1 MPGGGLISDA
11 VGGLLDGMMREIWTG
26 TLALLRAVMGLVGE
40 LGSLDITPGGGAISN
55 ELWTTMLQLAALI
68 AVTLFFAQLAAAAL
82 NPRRHMFQAATG
94 PVQYGVALALS
105 VAVVA
110 GLLGA
115 ADGLSAV
122 ILAQGANVTD
132 TAAAMDQLGLVDDN
146 NAVKAT
152 VLGLLGII
160 AVVPLAIG
168 YGITLLFRSASILVL
183 VATLPITA
191 AGLTNLATKSWFW
204 RVARWL
210 LALIFLK
217 PAFAL
222 CFALGSGIVA
232 AAGRTAG
239 PNAPPAAPVP
249 PGAPAEGLAPADGS
263 GVVTLLLGLGI
274 MFVALFAPYALFRLF
289 AFIEPGTQPHQAMMS
304 AFSSATAGLK
314 STVSGA
320 ANADIGSVLSGATGG
335 RFAGDAGGSGLG
347 GMLSGSG
354 SGGGSGGSGDDAKK
368 QQAAAAG
375 LAVATGG
382 ASAAAGAGAAGGASS
397 GAAGSSGAGA
407 GGATRPVTASAGA
420 GSGGGGQGTDSA
432 PDTSQVDTSEEDLTG
447 AGAAASG
454 GGGGVSGGTAGTTGA
469 AGGSGG
475 GWSVASKA
483 AAATSSVG
491 SGAGGRVGAAAQALG
506 GTASGVGAG
515 AAGIGGALPMAPA
528 PMGGVAGSVGDHGLG
543 DYSGGHLGAS
553 APRAPI
559 SPRTVHSYRDESF
572 DPERHYRDEGDD
584 GWGDGGDDHG
594 GEGMAGV
601 IR

>member
-40 LGSLDITPGGGAISN
+40 LGSLDVTPGGGAISN

-94 PVQYGVALALS
+94 PLQYGVALALS

-122 ILAQGANVTD
+122 ILEQGANVTD

-232 AAGRTAG
+232 AAGRTTG

-335 RFAGDAGGSGLG
+335 RFAGSAGEGAGGSGLG
-347 GMLSGSG
+347 SMLPGSS
-354 SGGGSGGSGDDAKK
+354 SGGGSGGSGDDTKK
-368 QQAAAAG
+368 QQAAAAW

-407 GGATRPVTASAGA
+407 GGAARPGA
-420 GSGGGGQGTDSA
+420 AAASGGGGQGTDSA
-432 PDTSQVDTSEEDLTG
+432 PDTGQADTTEEDLTG

-454 GGGGVSGGTAGTTGA
+454 GGGGISGGTTGA

-483 AAATSSVG
+483 AAAASSAG
-491 SGAGGRVGAAAQALG
+491 SAAGGRVGAAAQALG

-515 AAGIGGALPMAPA
+515 AAGIGGATPMAPA
-528 PMGGVAGSVGDHGLG
+528 PMGGATGSVGDHGLG

-559 SPRTVHSYRDESF
+559 PPRAVHSYRDESF
-572 DPERHYRDEGDD
+572 DPEPHHDDSSDD
-584 GWGDGGDDHG
+584 GSDDQGD
-594 GEGMAGV
+594 EGMAGV

>member
-40 LGSLDITPGGGAISN
+40 LGSLDVTPGGGAISN

-68 AVTLFFAQLAAAAL
+68 AVTLFFAQLASAAL

-122 ILAQGANVTD
+122 ILEQGANVTD

-232 AAGRTAG
+232 AAGRTTG
-239 PNAPPAAPVP
+239 PNAPPAAPAA
-249 PGAPAEGLAPADGS
+249 PGLPADGVAPADGT

-314 STVSGA
+314 STVAGVA
-320 ANADIGSVLSGATGG
+320 GADIGSVLSGATGG
-335 RFAGDAGGSGLG
+335 RFAGDAGGSGG
-347 GMLSGSG
+347 AAGMLP
-354 SGGGSGGSGDDAKK
+354 GGGSGGSGEDAKK

-375 LAVATGG
+375 MAVATGG
-382 ASAAAGAGAAGGASS
+382 ASAAAGAGAAGGAGA
-397 GAAGSSGAGA
+397 GAAGAGA
-407 GGATRPVTASAGA
+407 GGATRPLAAAASTGAQGSDGGSGNGDADRDGEADELAGAGAA
-420 GSGGGGQGTDSA
+420 GSGGGS
-432 PDTSQVDTSEEDLTG
+432 
-447 AGAAASG
+447 
-454 GGGGVSGGTAGTTGA
+454 GVSGGASGSAGQGGA
-469 AGGSGG
+469 GG

-483 AAATSSVG
+483 AAAASSVG
-491 SGAGGRVGAAAQALG
+491 AAGGGRVGAAAQAIG
-506 GTASGVGAG
+506 GAASGAGSG
-515 AAGIGGALPMAPA
+515 AAGIAGATPMAPA
-528 PMGGVAGSVGDHGLG
+528 PMGGAAGSVGDHGLG

-553 APRAPI
+553 VPRAPI
-559 SPRTVHSYRDESF
+559 APRAVHSYRDESF
-572 DPERHYRDEGDD
+572 EPEQHHYDDSDDQGD
-584 GWGDGGDDHG
+584 
-594 GEGMAGV
+594 EGMAGV

>member
-1 MPGGGLISDA
+1 MPGGGLISGA
-11 VGGLLDGMMREIWTG
+11 VGSLLDGMMREIWTG

-232 AAGRTAG
+232 AAGRTTG

-249 PGAPAEGLAPADGS
+249 PGAPAAGQLAPADGS

-314 STVSGA
+314 STLSGV

-335 RFAGDAGGSGLG
+335 RFAGDAGTGGGSGLG
-347 GMLSGSG
+347 GMLP
-354 SGGGSGGSGDDAKK
+354 GGGSGGSGDDTKK

-375 LAVATGG
+375 MAVATGG
-382 ASAAAGAGAAGGASS
+382 AGAAAGAGAAGGTTSS
-397 GAAGSSGAGA
+397 AAGSGASGA
-407 GGATRPVTASAGA
+407 GGAARPLAASAGA
-420 GSGGGGQGTDSA
+420 SGGGGQGNDNGPGTR
-432 PDTSQVDTSEEDLTG
+432 QVDTAEEDSAGLAG
-447 AGAAASG
+447 AGAAGSG
-454 GGGGVSGGTAGTTGA
+454 GSGGVSSGASGA
-469 AGGSGG
+469 AGQGGSGG
-475 GWSVASKA
+475 GWSVASMA
-483 AAATSSVG
+483 AAAASSVG
-491 SGAGGRVGAAAQALG
+491 SAGGGRVGAAAQALG
-506 GTASGVGAG
+506 GAASGVAAG
-515 AAGIGGALPMAPA
+515 AAGIGGATPMAPA
-528 PMGGVAGSVGDHGLG
+528 PMGGATGSVGDHGLG

-553 APRAPI
+553 VPRAPI
-559 SPRTVHSYRDESF
+559 PPRAVRSYRDESF
-572 DPERHYRDEGDD
+572 DPERHYRNEGDD
-584 GWGDGGDDHG
+584 GSDEQGD
-594 GEGMAGV
+594 EGIAGV